1 MIKWCFSTL
10 GCTERSLDDVIS
22 LAKRYGISALEIRGI
37 GGELQNEKIPEFA
50 PQNSHRTKKAFSE
63 AGIVP
68 LILGTSVSFHNE
80 FRIEKSIAE
89 GKSAL
94 EIASRLG
101 FGAIRV
107 FGNSIVGDETE
118 CISRVADG
126 IYELCVAAEGTGV
139 SVLLE
144 VHGDFNTVHRIMP
157 IANKCRDRE
166 EFGIIWDICHTYG
179 TYGEKWRE
187 FYGSLAPY
195 IRHVHLK
202 DVKDGKHVLP
212 GEGDLPIVDVVE
224 HLILNGYDGYFSL
237 EWERYWR
244 KDLAEIERALDS
256 LLALFT
262 R

>member
-10 GCTERSLDDVIS
+10 GCAERSLDDVIS

-50 PQNSHRTKKAFSE
+50 PLNSYRTKKAFSE
-63 AGIVP
+63 ATIVP

-80 FRIEKSIAE
+80 FCIEKSIAE

-144 VHGDFNTVHRIMP
+144 VHGDFNTVQRIMP

-179 TYGEKWRE
+179 TYGEKWRD

-244 KDLAEIERALDS
+244 KGLAEIERALDS